1 MSSHV
6 VTKSHG
12 GYLVEASNGSTS
24 INLDLTKADGGEGR
38 SLGPHET
45 LLAAL
50 GGCIIVTVK
59 LYAARKN
66 WPLEDVEVTLTH
78 AKPAPGAGL
87 DAKESITTAVRLI
100 GPLDDAQKTKLM
112 EISHKCP
119 VHKLLLAGAAIS
131 DAPAA

>member
-12 GYLVEASNGSTS
+12 GFLVEASNGSAS
-24 INLDLTKADGGEGR
+24 IDLDLTKADGGEGR

-50 GGCIIVTVK
+50 GGCIVITLK
-59 LYAARKN
+59 LYAARKGF
-66 WPLEDVEVTLTH
+66 PLEDVEVSLTH
-78 AKPAPGAGL
+78 AKPAAGAGP
-87 DAKESITTAVRLI
+87 DAKEQITTQVRLI
-100 GPLDDAQKTKLM
+100 GPLDAEQKAKLM

-119 VHKLLLAGAAIS
+119 AHKRRRAGAAIS

>member
-1 MSSHV
+1 MPSRV
-6 VTKSHG
+6 VTKSSG
-12 GYLVEASNGSTS
+12 GYLIEASNGSAS

-50 GGCIIVTVK
+50 GGCIVVTLK
-59 LYAARKN
+59 LYAARKG
-66 WPLEDVEVTLTH
+66 WPLADVEVALTH
-78 AKPAPGAGL
+78 DKPAPGAGL
-87 DAKESITTAVRLI
+87 EAKEAITTQVRLI
-100 GPLDDAQKTKLM
+100 GPLDDAQKAKLM

-131 DAPAA
+131 DVPAA

>member
-6 VTKSHG
+6 VAKSHG

-24 INLDLTKADGGEGR
+24 IDLDLTKADGGEGR
-38 SLGPHET
+38 GLGPHET

-50 GGCIIVTVK
+50 GGCMVITLK
-59 LYAARKN
+59 LYAARKA

-78 AKPAPGAGL
+78 AKPAAGS
-87 DAKESITTAVRLI
+87 DPAAKESITTQVRLI
-100 GPLDDAQKTKLM
+100 GPLDDAQRAKLM

-131 DAPAA
+131 DVPAA